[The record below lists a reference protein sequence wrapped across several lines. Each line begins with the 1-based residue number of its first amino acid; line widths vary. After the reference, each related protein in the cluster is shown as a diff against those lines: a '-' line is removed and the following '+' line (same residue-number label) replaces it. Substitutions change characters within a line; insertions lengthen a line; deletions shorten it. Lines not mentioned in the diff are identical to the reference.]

1 VSVRTIR
8 RRSLVWGVIVP
19 VAQLVVALAVM
30 LWALPDLPNPVAVH
44 WGPSGEPDG
53 FGTPALSLVLLPVVG
68 LGYLILPTIVLRR
81 MSESGPTTNQRL
93 LLAIGP
99 FFIGFLGTLIAGSLV
114 MQRGLDDAVDGPSIL
129 PVLGVAFLIGVAGA
143 IAAWMF
149 LPPAPEVAEP
159 SDAAD
164 LPARRLTTDERV
176 VWVGRVAPRSR
187 VLGFGLVVGWILV
200 VGAAVLLAVVQ
211 PISLLILILPAALI
225 VVGYACSYWT
235 ITVDRHGVLA
245 RGGFGSWPVIRIPL
259 AEIRSA
265 RVTTVDPIAD
275 FGGWGLRW
283 APKSVGLI
291 VRRGEALEVARLDGR
306 TLVATL
312 PGAAVPAELINALAL
327 RSRDDVR

>member
-1 VSVRTIR
+1 MSARTIR
-8 RRSLVWGVIVP
+8 RRSLLWGIILPASQLILAIAVI
-19 VAQLVVALAVM
+19 
-30 LWALPDLPNPVAVH
+30 LWALPDLPNPLAVH
-44 WGPSGEPDG
+44 WGPSGAPDG
-53 FGTPALSLVLLPVVG
+53 FGTPTLSLVLLPLVG
-68 LGYLILPTIVLRR
+68 LGYLLLPVIVVRR
-81 MSESGPTTNQRL
+81 MRDTGPTVNQRI

-114 MQRGLDDAVDGPSIL
+114 MQRGLDDAADGPSIL
-129 PVLGVAFLIGVAGA
+129 PVLGVAFLLGIAGA
-143 IAAWMF
+143 IAAWLF

-164 LPARRLTTDERV
+164 LPARRLSADERV

-187 VLGFGLVVGWILV
+187 VIGFGLVVGWVLV

-211 PISLLILILPAALI
+211 PLALLILILPAALI
-225 VVGYACSYWT
+225 VVGYACTYWT
-235 ITVDRHGVLA
+235 ITVDRHGVVA
-245 RGGFGSWPVIRIPL
+245 RGGFGAWPVIRIPL
-259 AEIRSA
+259 DQIRSA
-265 RVTTVDPIAD
+265 RVTTVDPLAD

-283 APKSVGLI
+283 APKSRGLI

>member
-1 VSVRTIR
+1 MSPTITR
-8 RRSLVWGVIVP
+8 RRSLLWGVIIP
-19 VAQLVVALAVM
+19 LAMLILAFAVM
-30 LWALPDLPNPVAVH
+30 LWALPDLPSPVAVH
-44 WGPSGEPDG
+44 WGPSGDPDG
-53 FGTPALSLVLLPVVG
+53 FGSPTLSVVLLPLVG
-68 LGYLILPTIVLRR
+68 LAYLILPSIVVRR
-81 MSESGPTTNQRL
+81 MSESGPTVNQRIL
-93 LLAIGP
+93 LSIGP
-99 FFIGFLGTLIAGSLV
+99 FFMGFLGTLIAGSLV

-129 PVLGVAFLIGVAGA
+129 PVLAIAFLIGVAGA
-143 IAAWMF
+143 IAAWIF

-164 LPARRLTTDERV
+164 LPARSLTADERV

-187 VLGFGLVVGWILV
+187 VLGFALVVGWILV

-211 PISLLILILPAALI
+211 PIALLILMLPAALI
-225 VVGYACSYWT
+225 VVGYACSFWT

-245 RGGFGSWPVIRIPL
+245 RGGFGWWPVIRIPL

-265 RVTTVDPIAD
+265 RVTTVDPVAD

>member
-1 VSVRTIR
+1 MSARSIR
-8 RRSLVWGVIVP
+8 RRSLLWGVVIP

-44 WGPSGEPDG
+44 WGPSGAPDG
-53 FGTPALSLVLLPVVG
+53 FGTPTLSLVLLPLVG
-68 LGYLILPTIVLRR
+68 LGYLILPVIVVRR
-81 MSESGPTTNQRL
+81 MSESGPTVNQRL
-93 LLAIGP
+93 MLAIGP
-99 FFIGFLGTLIAGSLV
+99 FFMGLLGTLIAGSLV
-114 MQRGLDDAVDGPSIL
+114 MQRGLDDAVNGPSIL
-129 PVLGVAFLIGVAGA
+129 PVLGVAFLIGIAGA
-143 IAAWMF
+143 IAAWLF
-149 LPPAPEVAEP
+149 LPPAPDLAEP
-159 SDAAD
+159 SDASA
-164 LPARRLTTDERV
+164 LPSRSLAADERV

-187 VLGFGLVVGWILV
+187 VLGFGLAVGWVLV

-211 PISLLILILPAALI
+211 PIALLVLILPAALI

-235 ITVDRHGVLA
+235 ITADRHGVTA

-265 RVTTVDPIAD
+265 RVTTVDPVAD